1 MSADA
6 VTAVISTAV
15 AAIGLVVAYAA
26 FRRSLKDKGAG
37 EQQEAAFL
45 RVRRELKS
53 VSARAHLESVAKE
66 AQREHL
72 LAEPVPLLVRP
83 GWIVSAPLPLD
94 AVRVDW
100 AEPAVTESR
109 LSAEFQPAREVTR
122 RYWPGAGHYRD
133 TYHDVIE
140 RLEDPDPKLFFNGSS
155 FRLLAVSSEP
165 GAPGREK
172 FPVTLTFTAGWYF
185 DALDTTDVLGYET
198 AALSLSPRQR
208 DAARCMRGP
217 YRRWLGSPFDLRKRC
232 GVPGVNTLTIRQGT
246 PAPTFLLHE
255 RSARKVATSQAVTHV
270 APAGEFQPRDL
281 SHLAGIVDLD
291 LWSNIAREYAEE
303 LLGLSDA
310 QGQSIEMRYSSRLDE
325 VISALNDAR
334 ASGGVTVWYLGAGL
348 DPLTWKPEIL
358 TAAVFEPEVFD
369 TLFHDMVAE
378 NDEGR
383 FIFRDAETKSMIP
396 FTEGNV
402 DTSFRDTY
410 LPAGTACLALAWR
423 HRQAL
428 GIAS

>member
-1 MSADA
+1 MSTDA
-6 VTAVISTAV
+6 VTAVISTVV

-26 FRRSLKDKGAG
+26 FRRSLRDKGAG

-53 VSARAHLESVAKE
+53 VSARARLESVAKE

-72 LAEPVPLLVRP
+72 LADPVPLLVRP
-83 GWIVSAPLPLD
+83 GWIGPAPLPLD

-100 AEPAVTESR
+100 VEPAVTEQG
-109 LSAEFQPAREVTR
+109 LSAEFEPARRVTR

-133 TYHDVIE
+133 TYHVVIE
-140 RLEDPDPKLFFNGSS
+140 RLEEPDQRLFFNGSS
-155 FRLLAVSSEP
+155 FRLLDVRTVPGEP
-165 GAPGREK
+165 GLEK

-198 AALSLSPRQR
+198 AALSLSPRR
-208 DAARCMRGP
+208 RRAARCMRGP

-232 GVPGVNTLTIRQGT
+232 GVPGVNTVTIRRGR
-246 PAPTFLLHE
+246 PAPSFLLHE
-255 RSARKVATSQAVTHV
+255 RSAQNVATSQAVTHV

-281 SHLAGIVDLD
+281 SSLAGIVDLD

-310 QGQSIEMRYSSRLDE
+310 QGQPIDMRHSSRLGE
-325 VISALNDAR
+325 VMSALNDAR
-334 ASGGVTVWYLGAGL
+334 ASGGVSVWYLGVGL

-358 TAAVFEPEVFD
+358 TAAVWEPDVFD
-369 TLFHDMVAE
+369 SVFRDMVAE

-383 FIFRDAETKSMIP
+383 FIFRDPETKAMIP

-402 DTSFRDTY
+402 DTSFRGTF

-423 HRQAL
+423 HRTAL
-428 GIAS
+428 GIGG